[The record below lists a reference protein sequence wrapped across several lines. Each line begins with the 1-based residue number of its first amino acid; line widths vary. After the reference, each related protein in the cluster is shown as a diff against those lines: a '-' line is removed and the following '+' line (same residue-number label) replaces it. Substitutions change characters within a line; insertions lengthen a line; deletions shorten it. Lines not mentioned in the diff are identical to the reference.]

1 MRWDWSLFQELRP
14 RLIGIT
20 PDPSWGAV
28 VLFNSHE
35 FLVFYLLFTVLL
47 FYVIW
52 RVVGRQL
59 ALVWLVLARL
69 QRS

>member
-20 PDPSWGAV
+20 TDQSRGAV

-35 FLVFYLLFTVLL
+35 FLVFYLLLTVLL
-47 FYVIW
+47 FYVIL